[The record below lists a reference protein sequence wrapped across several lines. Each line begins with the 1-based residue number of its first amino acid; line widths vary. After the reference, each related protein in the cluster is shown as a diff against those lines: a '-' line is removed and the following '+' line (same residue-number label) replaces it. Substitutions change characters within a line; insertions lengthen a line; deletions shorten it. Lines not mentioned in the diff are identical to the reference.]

1 MSRQI
6 IWGSPPDIYWVGSF
20 GFKVKSVGGQ
30 GMGKEPNFW
39 ELEEIDKV
47 DMRGG
52 CCSAALLMFIGVPA
66 AVIYG
71 VVRVIQMLI

>member
-1 MSRQI
+1 
-6 IWGSPPDIYWVGSF
+6 
-20 GFKVKSVGGQ
+20 
-30 GMGKEPNFW
+30 MGKEPNFW

-47 DMRGG
+47 DMRRG

-66 AVIYG
+66 VVIYG

>member
-1 MSRQI
+1 
-6 IWGSPPDIYWVGSF
+6 
-20 GFKVKSVGGQ
+20 
-30 GMGKEPNFW
+30 MGKEPNFW